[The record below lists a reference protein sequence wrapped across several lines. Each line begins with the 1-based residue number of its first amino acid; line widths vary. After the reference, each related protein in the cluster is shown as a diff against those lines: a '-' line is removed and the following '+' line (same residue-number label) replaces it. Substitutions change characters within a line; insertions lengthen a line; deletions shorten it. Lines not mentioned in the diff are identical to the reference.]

1 MPKDERK
8 DLYGLVRLELMAYM
22 DAQKSCSKA
31 THDIVDMICD
41 AIDGQRCVW
50 KADKDG
56 IYHTSCNMAENSY
69 SVYCSKCGKR
79 IEVKEGE
86 NG

>member
-1 MPKDERK
+1 MLKDERK

-41 AIDGQRCVW
+41 AIDAQRCVW
-50 KADKDG
+50 TRVALRYAKG
-56 IYHTSCNMAENSY
+56 E
-69 SVYCSKCGKR
+69 
-79 IEVKEGE
+79 EGC
-86 NG
+86 